1 MFSWIKN
8 KWNSFMNNEE
18 LKRKIYVIIFEADTP
33 LGKAFD
39 VALIV
44 CIVLSVLIVI
54 MESVISHRLVGLSM
68 RIVEWV
74 FTVFFTLEY
83 LMRLYCAKN
92 RRKYVFSF
100 FGIIDLL
107 ATLPAYLGIFFA
119 GAQSLMVIRVFRIIR
134 IFRIFKLFSFLKEGQ
149 LLLRALYDS
158 GRKIVVFFLFVLVLV
173 ISIGTIMYLV
183 EGDVEGSS
191 FNNIPN
197 SIYWAIVTMT
207 TVGYGDITPVTPL
220 GRFLCACVML
230 LGYTIL
236 AVPTGIVSAS
246 MIKTGGKKDEK
257 PCPHCKRV
265 GNEPDAVYCK
275 YCGKFLEEIEY

>member
-54 MESVISHRLVGLSM
+54 MESVISHKLVGLSM

-92 RRKYVFSF
+92 PRKYVFSF

-173 ISIGTIMYLV
+173 ISIGTVMYLV

-197 SIYWAIVTMT
+197 SI
-207 TVGYGDITPVTPL
+207 
-220 GRFLCACVML
+220 
-230 LGYTIL
+230 
-236 AVPTGIVSAS
+236 
-246 MIKTGGKKDEK
+246 
-257 PCPHCKRV
+257 
-265 GNEPDAVYCK
+265 
-275 YCGKFLEEIEY
+275 